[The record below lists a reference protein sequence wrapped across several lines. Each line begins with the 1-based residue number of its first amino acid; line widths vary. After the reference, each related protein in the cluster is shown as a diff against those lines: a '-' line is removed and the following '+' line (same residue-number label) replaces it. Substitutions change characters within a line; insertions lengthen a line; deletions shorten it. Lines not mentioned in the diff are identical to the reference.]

1 MTAADAQVA
10 DMEAI
15 RALKYAYL
23 RSLDLKR
30 WDEFESL
37 FLPEATGS
45 YAELTFGSRDEI
57 VGYMRENLPADL
69 ITFHQAHHPEI
80 AVDGDTATATWYLH
94 DKVFVPAYDVAIEGA
109 AFYADRMVRTP
120 EGWRFAHVGYRRTYE
135 SSWTMSAVPGWSFKV
150 GAAYDG

>member
-1 MTAADAQVA
+1 MNDDHDAV
-10 DMEAI
+10 
-15 RALKYAYL
+15 RSLKYAYL

-37 FLPEATGS
+37 FVREATGS
-45 YAELTFGSRDEI
+45 YAELSFGSRAEI
-57 VGYMRENLPADL
+57 VDYMRQNLTADL

-80 AVDGDTATATWYLH
+80 DVDGDTATATWYLH

-109 AFYADRMVRTP
+109 AFYEDRMVRTP
-120 EGWRFAHVGYRRTYE
+120 DGWRLSHVGYRRTFE

-150 GAAYDG
+150 GTAYDS

>member
-1 MTAADAQVA
+1 MTSGADA
-10 DMEAI
+10 EAI

-23 RSLDLKR
+23 RSLDLKQ

-45 YAELTFGSRDEI
+45 YAELTFGSRAEI
-57 VGYMRENLPADL
+57 VDYMRANLGPDL

-80 AVDGDTATATWYLH
+80 QVDGDTATATWYLH
-94 DKVFVPAYDVAIEGA
+94 EKVFVPAYDVAIEGA
-109 AFYADRMVRTP
+109 AFYSDRMVRTE
-120 EGWRFAHVGYRRTYE
+120 EGWRFAHVGYRRTFE

-150 GAAYDG
+150 GTAYPG

>member
-1 MTAADAQVA
+1 MND
-10 DMEAI
+10 DHDAI
-15 RALKYAYL
+15 RSLKYAYL

-45 YAELTFGSRDEI
+45 NAELSFGSRAEI
-57 VGYMRENLPADL
+57 VDYMRQNLTADL

-80 AVDGDTATATWYLH
+80 LVDGDTATATWYLH

-109 AFYADRMVRTP
+109 AFYEDRMTRTP
-120 EGWRFAHVGYRRTYE
+120 EGWRFSHVGYRRTFE

-150 GAAYDG
+150 GTAYDR